1 MRMRYLNVATMVVAE
16 YDPVMGMY
24 YVEGEH
30 YTDGPMVPHGREE
43 IEDSTEWVK
52 IEEE

>member
-1 MRMRYLNVATMVVAE
+1 MKYLNKTTGKIAE

-30 YTDGPMVPHGREE
+30 YSDGPMIPYRKDE
-43 IEDSTEWVK
+43 IEESEDWK
-52 IEEE
+52 KMEEE